1 MDLRDT
7 LGNFPERPNH
17 PDFWRL
23 SSVVLKLD
31 GRMDAA
37 KSEDEQ
43 EAVWAD
49 NVARFIDEPSL
60 TYLAMQRSMRVLGVK
75 SQSELRRRADD
86 IIKLTVVYMEGFQ
99 IGAETASE
107 AIKGEALSDLDEFG
121 LRLLLS
127 AYERHAQECARK
139 GEPVPSVA
147 DFHNSFHTPPE

>member
-1 MDLRDT
+1 MDLTDI

-23 SSVVLKLD
+23 SSIVLKLD

-37 KSEDEQ
+37 KTEDQKEK
-43 EAVWAD
+43 VWTS
-49 NVARFIDEPSL
+49 NVARFIDEDSL
-60 TYLAMQRSMRVLGVK
+60 NYLAMQRAMRVLHV
-75 SQSELRRRADD
+75 STRQELIENYDD
-86 IIKLTVVYMEGFQ
+86 LIRLTVIYMEGFQ
-99 IGAETASE
+99 VGAEFSSE
-107 AIKGEALSDLDEFG
+107 PIKGEALKDLDEFG

-127 AYERHAQECARK
+127 AYEKHAQECARK